1 MEYGPP
7 AEVVGTITI
16 YGCGALGGRLAVQFH
31 EAGVAVQCLSRPG
44 AHLESIKAQ
53 GLLFRDAAGR
63 TRRVPLQVFDDP
75 SGCPPAELL
84 VILVKSWQNADIAGN
99 LPGLLKADGFM
110 LTLQNG
116 LGNVEVLRDHAPVGR
131 LLAGSITYG
140 AYRPG
145 PGAVSSGGDGLIRF
159 APVTPGAD
167 ARGALGLF
175 REAGF
180 NVELDEEPWRAI
192 WGKVIVNAGI
202 NPVAALT
209 RYSNA
214 QTLASPFARKV
225 VESLCREAVS
235 VANASGLDF
244 DPDEEWAGLLEVL
257 RLTAGTKPSML
268 QDIEAGNRTEI
279 EAISGEIMRRGAA
292 AGLETPFTTT
302 LYNLVKALEAGSA
315 AGFGGR

>member
-1 MEYGPP
+1 M
-7 AEVVGTITI
+7 
-16 YGCGALGGRLAVQFH
+16 
-31 EAGVAVQCLSRPG
+31 
-44 AHLESIKAQ
+44 
-53 GLLFRDAAGR
+53 
-63 TRRVPLQVFDDP
+63 QVFDDP

-99 LPGLLKADGFM
+99 LPGLLKADGFV

-116 LGNVEVLRDHAPVGR
+116 LGNVEVLRDHAPEGR

-167 ARGALGLF
+167 ARGVLGLF

-180 NVELDEEPWRAI
+180 SVELDEEPWRAI

-302 LYNLVKALEAGSA
+302 LYNLVKALEAGS
-315 AGFGGR
+315 GGR